1 MTAASVALRDR
12 IIVGD
17 SEMASR
23 MRAYDWAG
31 SALGPVEQWPE
42 NLRAAVRLCLTS
54 GFPICLWW
62 GRDLAMLYNDAF
74 LPWLGEAK
82 HPRALMQAG
91 RDVWLEVWD
100 IIGPMLD
107 GVVVTARATYSEDT
121 QLFYD
126 RKLPKEEVYITWSYS
141 PILAADGRTVDG
153 VFCPCSENT
162 EKVIGARRLET
173 LRKLGTRP
181 ADARTASAACKE
193 SVAALAS
200 NPYDVP
206 FAAIYV
212 VDADENAATLCAAT
226 ASVDHLLPRTVSMS
240 AADSGSPWPLVE
252 ALRTK
257 STVDCTTLTQ
267 NGIRIRS
274 GPWPESV
281 EHALVVPIKGA
292 TDYQLAGLLVAGVS
306 SRRPLDADYRTF
318 FALVAGHIGAAI
330 ADAQAYEAE
339 HKRADALA
347 EIDRAKSVFFSN
359 VSHEFRTPLTLML
372 GPLTDMLSR
381 ADVSVTIERGELELV
396 HRSSLRLL
404 KLVNTLLDFSRI
416 EAGRMQAT
424 YEALDLSQL
433 TAELASVFRAAIER
447 AGLTLIVDCPPLD
460 EPVYVDRNMWEKIVL
475 NLISNAFKFT
485 FEGEIKVT
493 LRAVGEHV
501 ELEIADTG
509 TGIPEHE
516 LPRVFERFHRIEGAR
531 ARSFE
536 GTGIGLA
543 FVQELA
549 KLHGAAV
556 RAASVYGQGSR
567 FTVSIPLG
575 KAHLP
580 ASQLEPTQPS
590 GAAGA
595 NAYIEEA
602 LRWLPDEPDRTA
614 SRTTDAPP
622 VTDTRARIL
631 VADDNADLRQY
642 VQRLLSPIYE
652 VQLAAD
658 GEGALAAAREHP
670 PDLVVADVMMPQ
682 LDGFGLLAALRSDP
696 RTHRVPVIMLSAR
709 AGEEARVVALTAGAS
724 DYVVKPFS
732 ARELLARVST
742 TLAAARASRTAVERE
757 KSMRRSAE
765 NAEARTKEELAAELA
780 AMNRLHELSTRLLSE
795 TPLEP
800 LLGDVLDASIALLSA
815 DFGNIQLCDTE
826 TGVLTIVAQRGF
838 TPEFLHYFD
847 AVDNG
852 TGSCRMA
859 LERKQRVI
867 VEDVLTE
874 PAFQPHL
881 KIVAAAGYR
890 AVQSTRL
897 LGSGGHLLGVISTHF
912 REPYRLSDHELRFM
926 DLYASQTVELIERKR
941 AEAALRASE
950 ERFRRYFELGLIGMA
965 LTSPTKG
972 ILEVNDHLCRILGYE
987 CEELLRKT
995 WAEMTH
1001 PDDLAADAAQ
1011 FQRILDGEIDGY
1023 SIDKRWI
1030 RKDGTVIYS
1039 IMAARCGRRPDGSVD
1054 YLVGLVQDITERK
1067 LASEAL
1073 TEAQAQLAWMMRVT
1087 TMGELAASI
1096 AHEVNQPLAA
1106 IVANGN
1112 AGARW
1117 LAASPPNLAE
1127 VNTALERIVRDAN
1140 RAGDIINRIRAF
1152 LKRQAPQ
1159 RTPVNV
1165 SEVIADVLAMLQGQ
1179 LRSTD
1184 VLVTH
1189 QQSALGLLVHADR
1202 VSVQQVMLNLV
1213 MNAIDAMRAVNDRA
1227 RRATIEVAR
1236 HGADMLCIAV
1246 RDCGVGIR
1254 AAERERIFDPFHT
1267 SKPDGMGMGLAISRS
1282 IVESHGGQLWVT
1294 PNEGPGVT
1302 FQFVLPLSPQSSLVT
1317 TQPSASD

>member
-1 MTAASVALRDR
+1 MTSAGVALRDR

-31 SALGPVEQWPE
+31 SALGPVEEWPE

-62 GRDLAMLYNDAF
+62 GLDLAMLYNDAF
-74 LPWLGEAK
+74 LPWLGETK
-82 HPRALMQAG
+82 HPRALMQPG
-91 RDVWLEVWD
+91 REVWHEVWD
-100 IIGPMLD
+100 IIGPMLA
-107 GVVVTARATYSEDT
+107 GVVATGRATYSADT

-126 RKLPKEEVYITWSYS
+126 RKLAKEEVYITWSYS

-153 VFCPCSENT
+153 IFCPCSENT

-173 LRKLGTRP
+173 LRKLGIRP
-181 ADARTASAACKE
+181 ADARTPDAACKE

-200 NPYDVP
+200 NPHDVP

-212 VDADENAATLCAAT
+212 VDADEKAATLCAAT
-226 ASVDHLLPRTVSMS
+226 PSADHLLPRAISMS
-240 AADSGSPWPLVE
+240 EADSGSLWPFVT

-257 STVDCTTLTQ
+257 DTVDFTRLTE
-267 NGIRIRS
+267 NGIRLRS

-281 EHALVVPIKGA
+281 ERALLVPIKGA
-292 TDYQLAGLLVAGVS
+292 TEHQLAGLLVAGVS
-306 SRRPLDADYRTF
+306 ARRPLDTDYRTF
-318 FALVAGHIGAAI
+318 FGLVAGHIGTAI
-330 ADAQAYEAE
+330 TDAQAYQAE
-339 HKRADALA
+339 RKRADALA
-347 EIDRAKSVFFSN
+347 ELDRAKSVFFSN

-381 ADVSVTIERGELELV
+381 ADGSVTIERSELELV

-433 TAELASVFRAAIER
+433 TAELASVFRAATEK
-447 AGLTLIVDCPPLD
+447 AGLTLIVDCPPLA
-460 EPVYVDRNMWEKIVL
+460 EPVYVDRSMWEKIVL
-475 NLISNAFKFT
+475 NLVSNAFKFT
-485 FEGEIKVT
+485 FEGEIKVR
-493 LRAVGEHV
+493 LRAVGENV

-516 LPRVFERFHRIEGAR
+516 LPRIFERFRRIEGAR
-531 ARSFE
+531 GRSFE

-549 KLHGAAV
+549 KLHGGAV
-556 RAASVYGQGSR
+556 RAESVYGRGSR

-580 ASQLEPTQPS
+580 AGQLGPTQPS
-590 GAAGA
+590 DAAGA
-595 NAYIEEA
+595 DAYIEEA
-602 LRWLPDEPDRTA
+602 LRWLPDEMDRTA

-642 VQRLLSPIYE
+642 VQRLLSPLYE

-658 GEGALAAAREHP
+658 GMAALAAAREHP

-682 LDGFGLLAALRSDP
+682 LDGFGLLTSLRSDP
-696 RTHRVPVIMLSAR
+696 RTRRVPVIMLSAR
-709 AGEEARVVALTAGAS
+709 AGEEARVGALTARAS

-742 TLAAARASRTAVERE
+742 TLAAARSSRAAVERE
-757 KSMRRSAE
+757 KSRRRSAE
-765 NAEARTKEELAAELA
+765 SSEARTKEELAAELA

-795 TPLEP
+795 TQLQP
-800 LLGDVLDASIALLSA
+800 LLEEVLDASIALLSA
-815 DFGNIQLCDTE
+815 DFGNIQLRDAE
-826 TGVLTIVAQRGF
+826 TGVLKIVAQRGF
-838 TPEFLHYFD
+838 RPEFLEYFD
-847 AVDNG
+847 VVHEG
-852 TGSCRMA
+852 TASCGLA
-859 LERKQRVI
+859 LQRRQRVI

-890 AVQSTRL
+890 AVQSTPL
-897 LGSGGHLLGVISTHF
+897 FGSSGHLMGMISTHF
-912 REPYRLSDHELRFM
+912 REPHRPSDHELRFM
-926 DLYASQTVELIERKR
+926 DLYASQAVELIERKR

-965 LTSPTKG
+965 LTSTAKG
-972 ILEVNDHLCRILGYE
+972 ILEVNDELCRILGYE
-987 CEELLRKT
+987 REELLRKT

-1001 PDDLAADAAQ
+1001 PEDLAADVAQ
-1011 FQRILDGEIDGY
+1011 FQRVLDGETDGY

-1030 RKDGTVIYS
+1030 RKDGTVIHS

-1054 YLVGLVQDITERK
+1054 YVVGLVQDITERK

-1073 TEAQAQLAWMMRVT
+1073 SEMQAQLARVMRVT

-1106 IVANGN
+1106 IMAHGN

-1117 LAASPPNLAE
+1117 LAASPPELAE
-1127 VNTALERIVRDAN
+1127 VATALERIVRDAT
-1140 RAGDIINRIRAF
+1140 RAGDVINRIRAF
-1152 LKRQAPQ
+1152 LKRQPPKKAS
-1159 RTPVNV
+1159 VHV
-1165 SEVIADVLAMLQGQ
+1165 SEVIGDVLAMLQGQ
-1179 LRSTD
+1179 LRSTG

-1189 QQSALGLLVHADR
+1189 QPSALQLSVHADR
-1202 VSVQQVMLNLV
+1202 VQLQQVILNLV
-1213 MNAIDAMRAVNDRA
+1213 MNAIDAMRTVVDRA
-1227 RRATIEVAR
+1227 RVATIEVAR
-1236 HGADMLCIAV
+1236 DGADMLCIAV
-1246 RDCGVGIR
+1246 RDCGIGIR
-1254 AAERERIFDPFHT
+1254 PAERARIFDPFHT

-1282 IVESHGGQLWVT
+1282 IVESHGGRLWVT
-1294 PNEGPGVT
+1294 ANEGPGVT
-1302 FQFVLPLSPQSSLVT
+1302 FQFVLPVSRP
-1317 TQPSASD
+1317 PST